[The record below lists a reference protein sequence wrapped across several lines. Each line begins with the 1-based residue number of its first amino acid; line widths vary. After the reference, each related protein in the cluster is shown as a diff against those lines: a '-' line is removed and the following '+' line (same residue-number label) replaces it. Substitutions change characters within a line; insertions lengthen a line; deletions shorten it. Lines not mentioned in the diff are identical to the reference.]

1 MSFIMEADSSP
12 EQRKP
17 MKLVQLVNQ
26 EATFLITQ
34 GNYLVVGSKDGGV
47 RFYDQRFTVEAWFEH
62 IKADNIMSISFA
74 NQAPRPSI
82 EGSLR
87 AEDANKRV
95 FACPDFII
103 ASDNANIIKLKSV
116 QFEEIPPVGEEE
128 SFVQGETIV
137 KGMRYPVNAVAVHP
151 KKPLIAVAGGK
162 YEEFS
167 YIYVWNYRT
176 RLRKKFPLVGNK
188 KILDDHKSQ
197 PLCMEFSP
205 NGEFLCVG
213 FSNGSFLLL
222 DSENINREKQVQ
234 IKYTETLKAITR
246 IVFSN
251 DGKAMVTTD
260 RDNRVALF
268 KWEHR
273 RNNPELPTEWVY
285 CGSHKS
291 HYKKVN
297 GVAFGNSI
305 DEREKSVLRLFSVG
319 DDRKLIEYDENPTE
333 ASQLWILSNNK
344 IEQEHKPTC
353 CIWYPINTGEDLLLT
368 MNDAYKIKL

>member
-1 MSFIMEADSSP
+1 M
-12 EQRKP
+12 
-17 MKLVQLVNQ
+17 
-26 EATFLITQ
+26 
-34 GNYLVVGSKDGGV
+34 
-47 RFYDQRFTVEAWFEH
+47 
-62 IKADNIMSISFA
+62 
-74 NQAPRPSI
+74 
-82 EGSLR
+82 
-87 AEDANKRV
+87 
-95 FACPDFII
+95 
-103 ASDNANIIKLKSV
+103 
-116 QFEEIPPVGEEE
+116 
-128 SFVQGETIV
+128 
-137 KGMRYPVNAVAVHP
+137 
-151 KKPLIAVAGGK
+151 
-162 YEEFS
+162 
-167 YIYVWNYRT
+167 
-176 RLRKKFPLVGNK
+176 
-188 KILDDHKSQ
+188 
-197 PLCMEFSP
+197 
-205 NGEFLCVG
+205 
-213 FSNGSFLLL
+213 LL

-319 DDRKLIEYDENPTE
+319 DDRKLIEYDANPTE
-333 ASQLWILSNNK
+333 ASQLGILSNNK
-344 IEQEHKPTC
+344 IDQEHKPTC